1 MFDYHIHSEFS
12 DDSTEKMSNIV
23 EEAIKKGGK
32 KLCFTEHMEFN
43 YPHEELKFE
52 LDYDAYK
59 KEFERIK
66 SIYGGKIDLYMG
78 VEMGIQGSKREI
90 EETINYAKNHEFDFI
105 IASAHCLEGEDL
117 YSMDPETQDID
128 EFFTR
133 YFHEMLNV
141 FKHYSDYDV
150 VGHIDLI
157 RRYFLKAH
165 DHKLG
170 KSQEVLRELLSHI
183 INSGKGIEI
192 NTGGL
197 FYKSANTNPTID
209 ILKLYREMGGEI
221 ITIGSDA
228 HIAERVMSNY
238 SKAIEALD
246 TAGFKYVTTY
256 SKREKEFH
264 KIR

>member
-12 DDSTEKMSNIV
+12 DDSSEKMSNIV

-43 YPHEELKFE
+43 YPDEELKFE
-52 LDYDAYK
+52 LNYDAYK

-66 SIYGGKIDLYMG
+66 TIYGDKIDLYMG
-78 VEMGIQGSKREI
+78 VELGIQAGEKEI
-90 EETINYAKNHEFDFI
+90 QEAITYSKNHKFDFI
-105 IASAHCLEGEDL
+105 LASAHCLEGEDL
-117 YSMDPETQDID
+117 YTMDPGTKDVD

-141 FKHYSDYDV
+141 FKHYNEYDV

-157 RRYFLKAH
+157 RRYFLEAH

-170 KSQEVLRELLSHI
+170 KSQDVLRQLLSHI
-183 INSGKGIEI
+183 INNGKGIEI

-197 FYKSANTNPTID
+197 FYKSANINPTLD
-209 ILKLYREMGGEI
+209 ILKLYKEMGGEI
-221 ITIGSDA
+221 VTIGSDA

-238 SKAIEALD
+238 SRAIEALE
-246 TAGFKYVTTY
+246 ASGFRYVTTY
-256 SKREKEFH
+256 AQRKKEFH